1 MKHNVVLEFAAMV
14 TFGCLSISNVQAQLP
29 PDYLSHYKLVPRAS
43 VLHQTGG
50 FAGVD
55 QYYRLLGSY
64 DLHRTLGWTGTA
76 SFENAEVWG
85 TILSPFPAIA
95 IALDVDQVL
104 NLEGLKGVALP
115 VAAPFDVY
123 EFTGKTDDGSSVRL
137 LGSLIGPWMYLRG
150 GTRPPEG
157 SADFFTYDIHALA
170 RSRPFAD
177 LNGDGTVDSADYI
190 LLRRNVAAVSAGD
203 GANVAD
209 WVQQFGEQLPDFSV
223 YDAVLNASLNGPGP
237 SAVPE
242 PAGVI
247 LICFGVAAF
256 VARRNRQPWNVF

>member
-1 MKHNVVLEFAAMV
+1 MTHKVILLFVVVA
-14 TFGCLSISNVQAQLP
+14 TFCGLGISNVPAQSP
-29 PDYLSHYKLVPRAS
+29 PDYLSHYKLVPRAN

-64 DLHRTLGWTGTA
+64 DLHRTLEWTGTA

-85 TILSPFPAIA
+85 SIVSPFPAIA
-95 IALDVDQVL
+95 IALDVDQLL

-150 GTRPPEG
+150 GTQPPEG
-157 SADFFTYDIHALA
+157 SADFFTYDIRALA

-177 LNGDGTVDSADYI
+177 LNEDGTVDSADYI
-190 LLRRNVAAVSAGD
+190 LLRKNVAAVSAGD
-203 GANVAD
+203 SVNVAD
-209 WVQQFGEQLPDFSV
+209 WVQQFGEQLPDFSL
-223 YDAVLNASLNGPGP
+223 YDAVLGASLNGPGP

-242 PAGVI
+242 PAGVMPF
-247 LICFGVAAF
+247 CFGVAAF
-256 VARRNRQPWNVF
+256 VARRNRRPWNAF

>member
-1 MKHNVVLEFAAMV
+1 MTHKVILLFVVVA
-14 TFGCLSISNVQAQLP
+14 TFCGLGISNVPAQSP

-85 TILSPFPAIA
+85 SIVSPFPAIA
-95 IALDVDQVL
+95 IALDVDQLL

-123 EFTGKTDDGSSVRL
+123 EFTGKTNDGSSVRL

-157 SADFFTYDIHALA
+157 SADFFKYDIHALA
-170 RSRPFAD
+170 LSRPFAD
-177 LNGDGTVDSADYI
+177 LNEDGTVDSADYI
-190 LLRRNVAAVSAGD
+190 LLRRSVAAVSAGD
-203 GANVAD
+203 GASISD
-209 WVQQFGEQLPDFSV
+209 WAQQFGEQLPDLSV
-223 YDAVLNASLNGPGP
+223 YDAVLGASLNGPGP

-242 PAGVI
+242 PATWSLLLLGCVVLNI
-247 LICFGVAAF
+247 
-256 VARRNRQPWNVF
+256 RRRR